1 MAKIIELI
9 NHDELKVVTGTPD
22 GSQVFKY
29 KAPVFKTSDG
39 EIIELSEL
47 ELVCVEP
54 ITVSSNQIQNN
65 AHEELALNIAKEY
78 DLPYVK
84 LSEYCLRSTHPVQ
97 FIGGENTS
105 VHTYLAQFY
114 RVKHYTVPFNQLI
127 T

>member
-1 MAKIIELI
+1 MKSSIQIQSSSFQNI
-9 NHDELKVVTGTPD
+9 RWRNYRIV
-22 GSQVFKY
+22 
-29 KAPVFKTSDG
+29 
-39 EIIELSEL
+39 EL

-97 FIGGENTS
+97 FIGGKIQVFTHIWRSSTE
-105 VHTYLAQFY
+105 
-114 RVKHYTVPFNQLI
+114 
-127 T
+127 